1 MRFCYSLDE
10 SLAFLIIMLT
20 ANITLTF
27 IKCSGSS
34 SRVRNRFTYMAINTP
49 FPNKITFQKQ
59 KSFSFSIHASDL
71 LRNVTSLNSSEPGL
85 HQFFSLLPGPLSKSV
100 NLFPNCMS
108 SVGARA
114 YGSILNHSTP
124 TVYILRR
131 FNFFLFF
138 LILMGKHLALSV
150 MKDTVLQI

>member
-1 MRFCYSLDE
+1 M
-10 SLAFLIIMLT
+10 
-20 ANITLTF
+20 
-27 IKCSGSS
+27 
-34 SRVRNRFTYMAINTP
+34 
-49 FPNKITFQKQ
+49 
-59 KSFSFSIHASDL
+59 

-138 LILMGKHLALSV
+138 SDIDGEAPGFECHEGHSV
-150 MKDTVLQI
+150 TNLNPVYS